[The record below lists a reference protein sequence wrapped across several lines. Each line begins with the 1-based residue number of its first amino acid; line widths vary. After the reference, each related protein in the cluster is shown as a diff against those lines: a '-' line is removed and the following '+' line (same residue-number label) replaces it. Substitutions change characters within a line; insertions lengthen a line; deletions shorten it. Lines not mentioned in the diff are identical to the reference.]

1 MARWLPVLLV
11 LLAACSS
18 KKKKQ
23 QENVG
28 SGSPTVVASGSAPT
42 PELAAQWNVIVTDG
56 VCSANEH
63 GNCPP
68 DTPCDPPTP
77 RAIECPAGVTDG
89 LVVVGQLAD
98 GSCATATGQKTPCP
112 LPAGEALPPLAWAVT
127 AQPDGTCRATW
138 MSPATGAK
146 SLTIKCPIADANVVI
161 KRANKDAPCS
171 VEHAG
176 KKTDVPCPAEPKTL
190 TAAQLRDAK
199 DLPADQRVRIQGF
212 HVASVDASTA
222 GKTTTYILGAADA
235 KGDAKNAVRCLSKLA
250 FIEIPDGEAVI
261 VEGVPKKTP
270 EGMQLVE
277 CQAWSP

>member
-1 MARWLPVLLV
+1 MARWLPVLLILV
-11 LLAACSS
+11 GCSS
-18 KKKKQ
+18 KKKTDDKPA
-23 QENVG
+23 G
-28 SGSPTVVASGSAPT
+28 SGSATAVASGSAAQQNF
-42 PELAAQWNVIVTDG
+42 AAQWNVIVTEG

-77 RAIECPAGVTDG
+77 RAIECPTGVTDG

-98 GSCATATGQKTPCP
+98 GSCVIATTNQKTPCP
-112 LPAGEALPPLAWAVT
+112 LPKGEALPPLAWAVT

-138 MSPATGAK
+138 TSPATGTK

-199 DLPADQRVRIQGF
+199 DLAADQRVRIQGF
-212 HVASVDASTA
+212 HVASLDASTA
-222 GKTTTYILGAADA
+222 GKATTFILGAADA
-235 KGDAKNAVRCLSKLA
+235 KGDAKNAVRCMSKLA

-270 EGMQLVE
+270 DGMQLVD